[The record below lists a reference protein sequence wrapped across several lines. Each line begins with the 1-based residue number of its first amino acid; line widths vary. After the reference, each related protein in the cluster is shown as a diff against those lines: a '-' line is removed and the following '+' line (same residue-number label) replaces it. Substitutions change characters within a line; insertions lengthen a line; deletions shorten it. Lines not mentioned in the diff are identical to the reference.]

1 MIKSEK
7 NMIKRFFSCIKY
19 YLIKTLFNTKA
30 KRIRMKRHTHPSPGA
45 IEAPNREQLK
55 FLVVIFL
62 LIKSLTKAMLPIPGY
77 R

>member
-1 MIKSEK
+1 M
-7 NMIKRFFSCIKY
+7 R
-19 YLIKTLFNTKA
+19 
-30 KRIRMKRHTHPSPGA
+30 RHTHPSPGA